1 MRIVDIKKFSR
12 MLVVIIGVIIGISFF
27 LTMPSYSKGEVKTKT
42 TIVSRG
48 DTLWTIA
55 KYEQENNSYYENKD
69 IRDIISEIKQI
80 NEIKNCSNIQEGEK
94 ILIYTF

>member
-12 MLVVIIGVIIGISFF
+12 MLVVVIGVIIGISFF

-42 TIVSRG
+42 TVVSRG

-55 KYEQENNSYYENKD
+55 KNEQENNDYYQNKD
-69 IRDIISEIKQI
+69 IRDIVSQIKEINQI
-80 NEIKNCSNIQEGEK
+80 NNCSNIQIGQK
-94 ILIYTF
+94 IIIYTF